1 MAEELFDVV
10 EITGSGK
17 ALAARRADGK
27 VIAWGSE
34 DCGGDSSE
42 VQVGRWEGW
51 FVIFGIFGMELVG
64 LAV

>member
-1 MAEELFDVV
+1 MAGELFDVV

-42 VQVGRWEGW
+42 VQEW
-51 FVIFGIFGMELVG
+51 
-64 LAV
+64 